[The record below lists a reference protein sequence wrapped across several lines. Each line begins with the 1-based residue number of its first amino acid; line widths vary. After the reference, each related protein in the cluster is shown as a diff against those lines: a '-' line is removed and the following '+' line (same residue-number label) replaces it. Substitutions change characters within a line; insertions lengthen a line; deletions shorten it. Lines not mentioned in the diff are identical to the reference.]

1 VIIALCFAVAMLEG
15 YDIQAVGVAAPK
27 MAPALH
33 LSHAQTGW
41 VFSASMV
48 GLVIGAMFGGWLAD
62 RVGRKPVLICS
73 VLAFGLCSAATVF
86 VIGDETLLAARFVT
100 GLGLGGAMPN
110 LIAIAAE
117 ISRPGRRGGTAS
129 LMFCGMPLG
138 GAVAAALA
146 GWALGAY
153 GWRLIFLVG
162 GLAPIALLPLLVLF
176 LPETRPVVAGD
187 PGDRR
192 ALATLFGQGRAPA
205 TLLLWTSF
213 VLTLVVLYLL
223 LNWLPTLALTKGLT
237 PRQAPQVAL
246 AFNLTS
252 IVGAMMLGML
262 VDRLGVRI
270 PLTLTYAGLVAVMIV
285 LAGASGYAAVMVFSG
300 LAGFLVIGAQY
311 ALYGVAPAYYPVAG
325 RATGAGAAVAVGRL
339 GSIAGPL
346 VAGQLLAGGA
356 TAGKVVATMAPV
368 ALVAGV
374 AVLLLTF
381 VGRHE
386 S

>member
-1 VIIALCFAVAMLEG
+1 MLEG

-73 VLAFGLCSAATVF
+73 VLAFGSCSAATVF